1 MRKIINSIA
10 VMLMM
15 NASVMAQSTEED
27 RLKALVE
34 ELRVAMVDANKSAL
48 EKLAAA
54 DLSYGHSGGQI
65 ENKKEFVDKIVSGK
79 SDFTKI
85 ELADQTIKI
94 TGDVAVV
101 RHKLTGETNNDG
113 KPGTLN
119 LSVLLVW
126 QKQSGEW
133 KLLARQAVKN

>member
-1 MRKIINSIA
+1 MFTA
-10 VMLMM
+10 LMLIMSL
-15 NASVMAQSTEED
+15 SVMAQVTEED
-27 RLKALVE
+27 QVKSKVE
-34 ELRVAMVDANKSAL
+34 ELRVAMVDANKTAL
-48 EKLAAA
+48 EKLTAA

-65 ENKKEFVDKIVSGK
+65 ENKKEFIDNIVSGK

-85 ELADQTIKI
+85 NLANQTIKI

-101 RHKLTGETNNDG
+101 RHQLTGETNNDG
-113 KPGTLN
+113 KPGVLN

-133 KLLARQAVKN
+133 KLIARQAVKNL

>member
-1 MRKIINSIA
+1 MIKIINSIA
-10 VMLMM
+10 VVLIM
-15 NASVMAQSTEED
+15 NASVMAQTSEEN
-27 RLKALVE
+27 RIKTLVE
-34 ELRVAMVDANKSAL
+34 ELRLAMVDANKTAL
-48 EKLAAA
+48 EKLAAE

-126 QKQSGEW
+126 QKQSNEW